1 MLNFKKNPIVYGTI
15 LLSFSGL
22 ICRGIG
28 FFYRLF
34 ISQSFG
40 EEAMGIF
47 QLTSPILMLAFSL
60 TCAGT
65 QTAISR
71 YTASCIGMKNESLA
85 RKFLLSGCALS
96 LSLSL
101 LYSVIIY
108 GQAENISIFLL
119 HEERCA
125 PLLRICALSFP
136 FSALHSC
143 FNGYFY
149 GKKETK
155 IPSFIQI
162 TEQLVRVG
170 SVFFLYHFFLQQN
183 KVPTIA
189 LTCVGMLLGES
200 TSFLI
205 SFLYFLIACSK
216 ENLPNQV
223 FHIREHR
230 QIIRQ
235 LLTLSLPLTF
245 NRVIVNLL
253 QSYEAI
259 SIPSRL
265 KEYGY
270 SAENALS
277 IYGVL
282 TGMALS
288 LVLFPSTFV
297 NSVSVLLLPSVSE
310 ASSEKNYTGIKNTIQ
325 KSISFS
331 LILGFG
337 CTFLFLIS
345 GNFCGNLLFD
355 SSLAGTFI
363 CQLSFLCPF
372 LYLHITLASILNGLK
387 KTKTT
392 LLINIFSL
400 LIRLFFILYFIPLY
414 GIKGYLWGLLLSE
427 SASSFCCIFMLRKY
441 FTT

>member
-1 MLNFKKNPIVYGTI
+1 MEVSLLNLKKNPIVYGTI

-34 ISQSFG
+34 LSQNFG

-65 QTAISR
+65 QTAISK
-71 YTASCIGMKNESLA
+71 YTASCMGLKNESLA
-85 RKFLLSGCALS
+85 QKFLLTGCVLS

-101 LYSVIIY
+101 LYSILIFC
-108 GQAENISIFLL
+108 QAENISIYILQ
-119 HEERCA
+119 EKRCA
-125 PLLRICALSFP
+125 PLLRICAFSFP

-149 GKKETK
+149 GKKETR
-155 IPSFIQI
+155 IPSFTQI

-170 SVFFLYHFFLQQN
+170 SVYFLYHYFLQQN
-183 KVPTIA
+183 KLPSIA
-189 LTCVGMLLGES
+189 LTCVGMVLGES
-200 TSFLI
+200 VSFFISIVYYLTLCPTNTKKTSQDSAI
-205 SFLYFLIACSK
+205 SVLG
-216 ENLPNQV
+216 
-223 FHIREHR
+223 
-230 QIIRQ
+230 Q

-245 NRVIVNLL
+245 NRVFVNLL
-253 QSYEAI
+253 QSYEAV
-259 SIPSRL
+259 SLPASLR
-265 KEYGY
+265 EYGY
-270 SAENALS
+270 SPESSLS
-277 IYGVL
+277 LYGVL

-288 LVLFPSTFV
+288 LVFFPSTFV
-297 NSVSVLLLPSVSE
+297 HSVSVLLLPSVSE
-310 ASSEKNYTGIKNTIQ
+310 ASSVQNNRQIKHTIQ
-325 KSISFS
+325 KSIFFSFS
-331 LILGFG
+331 LGFV
-337 CTFLFLIS
+337 CTLFFFLF
-345 GNFCGNLLFD
+345 GNFCGTFLFA

-363 CQLSFLCPF
+363 RQLSFLCPF

-392 LLINIFSL
+392 LFINIFSL
-400 LIRLFFILYFIPLY
+400 LLRLFFIISFVPIL

-427 SASSFCCIFMLRKY
+427 LLSSLFCVAALKKY
-441 FTT
+441 F